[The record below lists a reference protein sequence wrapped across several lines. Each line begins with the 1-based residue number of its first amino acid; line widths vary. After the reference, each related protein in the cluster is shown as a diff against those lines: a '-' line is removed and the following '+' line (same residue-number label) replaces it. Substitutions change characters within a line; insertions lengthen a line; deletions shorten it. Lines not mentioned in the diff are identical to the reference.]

1 MKLNPL
7 VLVSSIIFTSCTW
20 TAEEEVVCSKGKTVE
35 VHQTEY
41 CDCNPKYIVTP
52 PIGYSFAPEIP
63 PYRIAATDD
72 N

>member
-1 MKLNPL
+1 MKLILP
-7 VLVSSIIFTSCTW
+7 VMISIVMTISCTW
-20 TAEEEVVCSKGKTVE
+20 TSEEEVVCSKGRTVE
-35 VHQTEY
+35 VHQTEC

-63 PYRIAATDD
+63 PYMTAATDG